1 MGEPVITLHTPQRSL
16 ETLRALAASG
26 HSGLAKAAQR
36 ELRDRVNAALRKAVA
51 S

>member
-1 MGEPVITLHTPQRSL
+1 MLTLHTPQRSL

-26 HSGLAKAAQR
+26 HSGLAKAARAELQR
-36 ELRDRVNAALRKAVA
+36 RTTEALRKAVT

>member
-1 MGEPVITLHTPQRSL
+1 MITLQRPVRSL

-26 HSGLAKAAQR
+26 RSGLARAAQK
-36 ELRDRVNAALRKAVA
+36 ELAARTLAGLRKAVG